1 VTWQVVTFV
10 LVMLVI
16 GTGLVWYERT
26 RPPSQVVAL
35 VALLAA
41 LAVVG
46 RVLLAPLPNVVAT
59 TDIVLIAGYV
69 LGPAPGFAVGALGGL
84 VSNFWLGQGIWT
96 PWQMV
101 AWGMT
106 GVGGAL
112 LWKLTGGQAGRVRLA
127 LACGLAGLLFGMW
140 MNLQFLVGFGGE
152 VTAGRYLALQVRS
165 IPFDLAHIA
174 GNVLFALA
182 AGPALVAALRRFRE
196 RFEWS
201 RVPGTVGA
209 VAIAVA
215 LSTVMLAPAP
225 AEANLSD
232 QARKARAWLEG
243 SQNRNGGFGTSRNS
257 ESSVTITARAAIGF
271 AAAGR
276 NPFDVTR
283 SGRSPIGYLTS
294 QSKAIKSPGDISL
307 TILALHSAGADPRK
321 FAGRNLVAELDSK
334 RRRDRTFGDRVN
346 VAAWAALALRAAKAG
361 GAASAVVDWLVS
373 VQGPGNQ
380 GWGISSG
387 AASDP
392 DSTGTVLQLLGRGG
406 RADRALTWL
415 AGIQR
420 GSGGFSG
427 MNSVPTV
434 NTQSTGLVL
443 QGLAG
448 LGYRPG
454 KLTKDGRTGLDFLKA
469 RQRASGAV
477 DYSAG
482 NDQTPVWVTAD
493 ALVALSG
500 KSLPVTGPRRKPVV
514 PSSNEPSGG
523 GTSPGSGGGSGGSS
537 GGTSGGSGSGGDSGS
552 GPDSRA
558 PGDSSDG
565 PGFDEVP
572 VPGGDSL
579 VPDGVSPFATTPV
592 APSAELLEASRAGPS
607 PSAALAVL
615 IGLGAAILIT
625 GATTF
630 LVRRKRW

>member
-1 VTWQVVTFV
+1 MTWQVVTFV

-112 LWKLTGGQAGRVRLA
+112 LWKLTGGRAGRIRLA

-152 VTAGRYLALQVRS
+152 VTVGRYLALQVRS
-165 IPFDLAHIA
+165 IPFDLAHII

-209 VAIAVA
+209 IAITVA
-215 LSTVMLAPAP
+215 LSTVLFAPAP
-225 AEANLSD
+225 AEAKLP
-232 QARKARAWLEG
+232 QPAKEARAWLEG
-243 SQNRNGGFGTSRNS
+243 AQNRDGGFGSS
-257 ESSVTITARAAIGF
+257 QGSDSSVTITARAAIGF
-271 AAAGR
+271 AAADR
-276 NPFDVTR
+276 NPFDVLR

-294 QSKAIKSPGDISL
+294 ESKEIRDSGEISL
-307 TILALHSAGADPRK
+307 TILALHAAGADPRR
-321 FAGRNLVAELDSK
+321 FAGRNLVSELDS
-334 RRRDRTFGDRVN
+334 RRRKDRTFDDRVN
-346 VAAWAALALRAAKAG
+346 VAAWAALAFRAAQAD
-361 GAASAVVDWLVS
+361 GAASSVIEWLKS
-373 VQGPGNQ
+373 VQGSGNR
-380 GWGISSG
+380 GWGISAG
-387 AASDP
+387 ASSDP
-392 DSTGTVLQLLGRGG
+392 DSTGTVLQLLGRGN
-406 RADRALTWL
+406 RADRALDWL
-415 AGIQR
+415 AGVQK

-427 MNSVPTV
+427 MGSIPTV
-434 NTQSTGLVL
+434 NSQSTGLVL

-448 LGYRPG
+448 LGYGPG
-454 KLTKDGRTGLDFLKA
+454 KLTSDGRTGLDFLES
-469 RQRASGAV
+469 RQRSSGAI
-477 DYSAG
+477 DYAAG

-500 KSLPVTGPRRKPVV
+500 ESLPVEGPGREAVIP
-514 PSSNEPSGG
+514 PSSAPESSG
-523 GTSPGSGGGSGGSS
+523 SSSGSTGGGGSSS
-537 GGTSGGSGSGGDSGS
+537 GGTGGSQGSGTGSGSTGGGGGSAGAGS
-552 GPDSRA
+552 GA
-558 PGDSSDG
+558 
-565 PGFDEVP
+565 VP
-572 VPGGDSL
+572 VPEGET
-579 VPDGVSPFATTPV
+579 VPPEGESPFATTPI
-592 APSAELLEASRAGPS
+592 APSAALLEASSAGPQ
-607 PSAALAVL
+607 PSAAIAILL
-615 IGLGAAILIT
+615 GLGTAALVVA
-625 GATTF
+625 GVTF
-630 LVRRKRW
+630 LVRRRRW